1 MLETC
6 HNFEGNMFLKML
18 QYIHA
23 LHGRIQ
29 TMYILNYV
37 TLHQSNKNAVN
48 NILIHLSIYT
58 QFLVLLQQKIK
69 LTNENYVRI
78 PSIGSASFTSV
89 ARGATSISESICNE
103 TMRT

>member
-1 MLETC
+1 MSSSCYQLSIDFRCSIHIHVFNHTNFLFEKLTPNNKMLETC

-29 TMYILNYV
+29 TMYRLNYV

-58 QFLVLLQQKIK
+58 HIKI
-69 LTNENYVRI
+69 L
-78 PSIGSASFTSV
+78 PD
-89 ARGATSISESICNE
+89 
-103 TMRT
+103 